1 MSQLASLAAS
11 SSDFVGARDIFNT
24 PEIEF
29 CIMFDQLSGIR
40 NKRYV
45 ITGRLTRRSACGIYN
60 NQLTLQRRK
69 LHHGSLLLTEKDT
82 WSKGKLHDTSLAFMN
97 IVQLKQGQVRDPWR
111 IKKLIS
117 IVWLHKRRPINRGEG
132 NTNLHVDI
140 ILYPNKIATTHNM
153 KTKYGREEK
162 IHWRKRIWAVSKIS
176 WLQWVS
182 TVGWIRQ
189 MYDTI

>member
-60 NQLTLQRRK
+60 NQLT
-69 LHHGSLLLTEKDT
+69 
-82 WSKGKLHDTSLAFMN
+82 
-97 IVQLKQGQVRDPWR
+97 
-111 IKKLIS
+111 
-117 IVWLHKRRPINRGEG
+117 
-132 NTNLHVDI
+132 
-140 ILYPNKIATTHNM
+140 
-153 KTKYGREEK
+153 
-162 IHWRKRIWAVSKIS
+162 
-176 WLQWVS
+176 
-182 TVGWIRQ
+182 
-189 MYDTI
+189 